1 MAVKGT
7 ELDLLGGLVAGD
19 IDRLIVR
26 LTTNTSVA
34 PDSGISSGWL
44 SALGPWPS
52 SEPAGRP
59 SEDTEAPGKA
69 GKAGHA
75 GSSTEDAPPLPP
87 NVAVEGEVAQA
98 SGVTSGDAIAPGPAE
113 EKGEEKGQANRYMAD
128 NLS

>member
-1 MAVKGT
+1 MG
-7 ELDLLGGLVAGD
+7 LLGAGD
-19 IDRLIVR
+19 IERLTVR
-26 LTTNTSVA
+26 LTTKTSVA
-34 PDSGISSGWL
+34 PDKGSSSGCS

-69 GKAGHA
+69 GKEGHA

-87 NVAVEGEVAQA
+87 KVAVEGEVTPA
-98 SGVTSGDAIAPGPAE
+98 SGVASGDAIAPGPAE
-113 EKGEEKGQANRYMAD
+113 GKGEEKGQANRYTAD